1 VQLRIRIDRR
11 PRREST
17 CHPKVKG
24 DHLERFAE
32 EALEH
37 LRLIHKYTA
46 WMAFFIVLF
55 GVLAL
60 IGFLLGNLNA
70 SM

>member
-1 VQLRIRIDRR
+1 MSSQDNLDRF
-11 PRREST
+11 T
-17 CHPKVKG
+17 
-24 DHLERFAE
+24 E

-55 GVLAL
+55 GIFGL
-60 IGFLLGNLNA
+60 IGFFLGSVVNF
-70 SM
+70 M